1 MKAYKD
7 GQCYASQ
14 CFGPVETTSFLVT
27 PSSTLLR
34 NGDTYD
40 MASILVEKADQ
51 FGNRVDFADDSLVVE
66 TEGPIALL
74 SPKVVSLVA
83 GDVAI
88 YVRSLPVKKETPA
101 RIIIHHREGILEV
114 PLTVC

>member
-1 MKAYKD
+1 
-7 GQCYASQ
+7 
-14 CFGPVETTSFLVT
+14 
-27 PSSTLLR
+27 
-34 NGDTYD
+34 

-101 RIIIHHREGILEV
+101 RIIIHHREGVLEV